1 MRLRVRSLF
10 KKLQTP
16 VGRLGAFA
24 AGGFL
29 ATLLSLGGRAPLAV
43 AFLSACHGQDHL
55 LSALTGSAL
64 GAVATMDFN
73 DGLRHCAVLVLIYA
87 MFAAFRDTK
96 YLQRELFRPL
106 TAAGM
111 TAAVELAY
119 LLQGGV
125 TWPHLA
131 AYLTYVLVVGLLT
144 HYLQLLPDQRRTEGR
159 DSALT
164 ALRKRLEL
172 SAAAFRDLY
181 NSFSR
186 PPTPRNDEN
195 PAVVFDRAAER
206 VCRDCANCPLCWG
219 QEYITT
225 FNALNDATPAML
237 QRGRS
242 LPEDY
247 PEHFRERCGNLPK
260 FLAAVNQEL
269 TSLLLRRQYRRRLD
283 AERQRARGQYAQLS
297 EFLSYAAQQPPET
310 NAAAAFAGERPW
322 QVGGALRCKEGEHVC
337 GDTALHFETE
347 GGKLCLLISDGMGSG
362 EEAQRESLNA
372 ARLLEQFLRAG
383 VEPESALKT
392 MNAALNLRN
401 EETGSFTTIDL
412 LVMDM
417 ATREAALYKYG
428 AAPTYIKRLGAVRRL
443 AGSALPAGLQE
454 THSLPAPI
462 RFRLEQDTFLLMASD
477 GVAGEEGDDWL
488 QNTLA
493 GWQGDDPQ
501 RLVSLLMGESRS
513 RGGLKDDCSIL
524 CLHMGRGVKEV

>member
-1 MRLRVRSLF
+1 MRLRARTLW

-16 VGRLGAFA
+16 VGQLGSFA

-29 ATLLSLGGRAPLAV
+29 TTLLSLGGRAPLAV

-64 GAVATMDFN
+64 GAVATMAFN

-96 YLQRELFRPL
+96 ALRRELFRPL

-111 TAAVELAY
+111 TAAVEFAY

-125 TWPHLA
+125 TWPRLA
-131 AYLTYVLVVGLLT
+131 GYLAYVLVVGCLT
-144 HYLQLLPDQRRTEGR
+144 HYLQLLPGQRKAESG

-186 PPTPRNDEN
+186 PPAPRNDEN

-206 VCRDCANCPLCWG
+206 TCRTCANCALCWG
-219 QEYITT
+219 QEYVTT
-225 FNALNDATPAML
+225 FNVLNDATPAMM
-237 QRGRS
+237 QRGKS
-242 LPEDY
+242 LSEDY
-247 PEHFRERCGNLPK
+247 PEHFRQRCQNLPK

-269 TSLLLRRQYRRRLD
+269 TALLLRRQYRRRLD
-283 AERQRARGQYAQLS
+283 AERQRSRGQYAQLS
-297 EFLSYAAQQPPET
+297 EFLSYAAQQPPESG
-310 NAAAAFAGERPW
+310 AAAAFAGERPY
-322 QVGGALRCKEGEHVC
+322 QVGGALRCKEGERVC
-337 GDTALHFETE
+337 GDTVLHFETDS
-347 GGKLCLLISDGMGSG
+347 GKLCLLISDGMGSG
-362 EEAQRESLNA
+362 EEAQRDSLNA

-383 VEPESALKT
+383 VETETALKT
-392 MNAALNLRN
+392 INAALTLKN
-401 EETGSFTTIDL
+401 EETGSFTTVDL
-412 LVMDM
+412 LVMDI

-428 AAPTYIKRLGAVRRL
+428 AAPTYIKRHGAVRRL
-443 AGSALPAGLQE
+443 TGSALPAGLQE
-454 THSLPAPI
+454 THSPPAPI
-462 RFRLEQDTFLLMASD
+462 RFRLERDTFVLMASD
-477 GVAGEEGDDWL
+477 GVAGDEGDDWL

-513 RGGLKDDCSIL
+513 HGGLKDDCSVL
-524 CLHMGRGVKEV
+524 CLHMGRGEMEV